1 MDTHELSK
9 SGNDTYECGLQ
20 AVPEH
25 AAFEEKHKITD
36 GSQPGE
42 EQGEMVEEEKGLRKK
57 RLTEDSVRIITNVVI
72 TIFSTAALL
81 SSIAIGMRGR
91 RRS

>member
-25 AAFEEKHKITD
+25 AAFEE
-36 GSQPGE
+36 
-42 EQGEMVEEEKGLRKK
+42 EKELRKK